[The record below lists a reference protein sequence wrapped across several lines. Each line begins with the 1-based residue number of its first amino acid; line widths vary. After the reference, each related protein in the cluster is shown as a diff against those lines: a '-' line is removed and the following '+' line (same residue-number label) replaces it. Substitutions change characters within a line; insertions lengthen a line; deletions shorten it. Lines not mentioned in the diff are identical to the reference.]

1 MLVGPDAAERLRRN
15 ARTGAAERPGGGVIE

>member
-15 ARTGAAERPGGGVIE
+15 ARAGAAERPGGGVIE